1 MNEDLRRALLR
12 ARLSEE
18 DVAARLGVDPKTVRR
33 WLEGRV
39 PYLRYRWS
47 LAAILGTDETELWP
61 QLRAAGLR
69 SAGLR
74 AVYPHRDAV
83 PREVWLRL
91 FGAAQREI
99 AVLAGSGRLLA
110 EHEGLAELLAERAQA
125 GVPIRICLAE
135 SAVSESADDAGRES
149 AETETGRAGSVLAS
163 LASLRKS
170 TEAEIRLH
178 RAELFQRIYRSDDR
192 LLISQ
197 TVYGVQPGQAPL
209 FYLDQANSGELAITY
224 LEAFDR
230 IWGDAL
236 PLPAAP

>member
-47 LAAILGTDETELWP
+47 LAAILGTDETDLWP
-61 QLRAAGLR
+61 QLRGAGLR

-83 PREVWLRL
+83 PREVWLRM

-99 AVLAGSGRLLA
+99 AILAGGGCLLA
-110 EHEGLAELLAERAQA
+110 ENEGLAELLTERAQA
-125 GVPIRICLAE
+125 GVAVRICLAE
-135 SAVSESADDAGRES
+135 SAASESAGDTFRQNAGTVTS
-149 AETETGRAGSVLAS
+149 RAGSVLAC
-163 LASLRKS
+163 LAPLRDS
-170 TEAEIRLH
+170 TEVEIRLH

-192 LLISQ
+192 LLVSQ
-197 TVYGVQPGQAPL
+197 TVYGIPAGQAPV
-209 FYLDQANSGELAITY
+209 FYLDQADASELAITY
-224 LEAFDR
+224 LESFDG
-230 IWGDAL
+230 IWAGAL

>member
-47 LAAILGTDETELWP
+47 LAAILGTDEADLWP

-69 SAGLR
+69 STGLR

-83 PREVWLRL
+83 PREAWLRL
-91 FGAAQREI
+91 FGSAQREI
-99 AVLAGSGRLLA
+99 AILEGGGCLLA
-110 EHEGLAELLAERAQA
+110 DHEGLAELLAERAQA
-125 GVPIRICLAE
+125 GVAIRICLAKPT
-135 SAVSESADDAGRES
+135 VGESADGAGGEKAGS
-149 AETETGRAGSVLAS
+149 VTGRAGSALDS
-163 LASLRKS
+163 LAPLRES
-170 TEAEIRLH
+170 AEVEIRLH
-178 RAELFQRIYRSDDR
+178 RVELFQRLYRSDDR

-197 TVYGVQPGQAPL
+197 TVYGIPAGQAPV
-209 FYLDQANSGELAITY
+209 FYLDQANSSELAITY
-224 LEAFDR
+224 LNAFDG
-230 IWGDAL
+230 IWSSAS
-236 PLPAAP
+236 PLSAAR